1 MPVNKVVYGEETLID
16 LTEDTVAADKLMAG
30 YTAHAADGT
39 PITGTAEVLDTS
51 DADATETDLA
61 DGKTAY
67 VNGVKVTGTLKDV
80 GNITDY
86 PYTYGTT
93 KHSGSTVKFLE
104 ESTNVAKE
112 KLPARINLQSSFSNM
127 IMSAGKYIFDTEKDK
142 FISLAADAAEFGD
155 ATVEDVAAGKTFTS
169 ANGLKLTGTHECTA
183 GLDTSDATA
192 SAEDIAS
199 GKTAYVNGEKVTG
212 THTCAAGGG
221 LTMKSGTTTSGTIE
235 TGLSS
240 IQCIVIYKSSVSATG
255 LVQAVWLADDGSA
268 NYVYCSSYSS
278 YFKNY
283 AVGTNTDSTVS
294 GGTFTWGGSGTS
306 GLSSGTTYNWIAF
319 GEA

>member
-16 LTEDTVAADKLMAG
+16 LSNDTVDEEHLLAG

-51 DADATETDLA
+51 DADATESDIA
-61 DGKTAY
+61 EGKTAY
-67 VNGVKVTGTLKDV
+67 INGVKVTGTHICSGVDT
-80 GNITDY
+80 TD
-86 PYTYGTT
+86 
-93 KHSGSTVKFLE
+93 
-104 ESTNVAKE
+104 A
-112 KLPARINLQSSFSNM
+112 
-127 IMSAGKYIFDTEKDK
+127 
-142 FISLAADAAEFGD
+142 
-155 ATVEDVAAGKTFTS
+155 
-169 ANGLKLTGTHECTA
+169 
-183 GLDTSDATA
+183 DATA
-192 SAEDIAS
+192 TDLVE
-199 GKTAYVNGEKVTG
+199 GKTAYVNGEKITGSVPYEAAAVVIADPPSVSGKDFRIQYKSTALKRVIGGGKSFSLETPLTNLGDATAEDVVAGKTFTSTAGIKVTG
-212 THTCAAGGG
+212 TAAGSSGGG
-221 LTMKSGTTTSGTIE
+221 LTMKTGTTTSGTIE

-240 IQCIVIYKSSVSATG
+240 VKCIVIYKSSVRATG

-283 AVGTNTDSTVS
+283 AVGTNTSSTVS

-306 GLSSGTTYNWIAF
+306 GLSSGVTYNWIAF

>member
-16 LTEDTVAADKLMAG
+16 LSNDTVDEEHLLAG

-51 DADATETDLA
+51 DADAAAEDIVSP
-61 DGKTAY
+61 KTAY
-67 VNGVKVTGTLKDV
+67 VNGEKVTG
-80 GNITDY
+80 
-86 PYTYGTT
+86 
-93 KHSGSTVKFLE
+93 
-104 ESTNVAKE
+104 
-112 KLPARINLQSSFSNM
+112 
-127 IMSAGKYIFDTEKDK
+127 
-142 FISLAADAAEFGD
+142 SLAAKAIDTTVGSLYVGMDSDNKVYFKLLNSGNYGKRRLVDKGQEIILRYPAKNLGD
-155 ATVEDVAAGKTFTS
+155 ATAEDVAAGKTFTS
-169 ANGLKLTGTHECTA
+169 SA
-183 GLDTSDATA
+183 GL
-192 SAEDIAS
+192 
-199 GKTAYVNGEKVTG
+199 KVTG

-240 IQCIVIYKSSVSATG
+240 IRCIVIYKSSVSATG
-255 LVQAVWLADDGSA
+255 LVQMVWRSDESKG
-268 NYVYCSSYSS
+268 YYTCCSSYSS

>member
-16 LTEDTVAADKLMAG
+16 LSNDTVDEEHLLAG

-61 DGKTAY
+61 EGKTAY
-67 VNGVKVTGTLKDV
+67 VNGVKVTGSIPQESFSEGPDDTDITIHFTKDSLVPSLSTLELQRA
-80 GNITDY
+80 
-86 PYTYGTT
+86 
-93 KHSGSTVKFLE
+93 S
-104 ESTNVAKE
+104 AKE
-112 KLPARINLQSSFSNM
+112 KRIIGDGAHY
-127 IMSAGKYIFDTEKDK
+127 IMKVYANQLGN
-142 FISLAADAAEFGD
+142 
-155 ATVEDVAAGKTFTS
+155 ATAEDVVSGKTFTS
-169 ANGLKLTGTHECTA
+169 V
-183 GLDTSDATA
+183 
-192 SAEDIAS
+192 S
-199 GKTAYVNGEKVTG
+199 GYKVTG
-212 THTCAAGGG
+212 THVCSGGG
-221 LTMKSGTTTSGTIE
+221 LTMKTGTTTSGTIE

-240 IQCIVIYKSSVSATG
+240 VKCIVIYKSSVSATG

-283 AVGTNTDSTVS
+283 AVGTNTSSTVS

-306 GLSSGTTYNWIAF
+306 GLSSGVTYNWIAF

>member
-1 MPVNKVVYGEETLID
+1 MPVNKVVYGDSTLID
-16 LTEDTVAADKLMAG
+16 LTEDTVAADKLLSG

-39 PITGTAEVLDTS
+39 PITGTAAVLDTS
-51 DADATETDLA
+51 DADAAAEDIVSP
-61 DGKTAY
+61 KTAY
-67 VNGVKVTGTLKDV
+67 VNGEKVTG
-80 GNITDY
+80 
-86 PYTYGTT
+86 
-93 KHSGSTVKFLE
+93 
-104 ESTNVAKE
+104 
-112 KLPARINLQSSFSNM
+112 
-127 IMSAGKYIFDTEKDK
+127 
-142 FISLAADAAEFGD
+142 SLAAKAIDTTVGSLYVGMDSDNKVYFKLLNSGNYGKRRLVDKGQEIILRYPAENLGD
-155 ATVEDVAAGKTFTS
+155 ATAEDVAAGKTFTS
-169 ANGLKLTGTHECTA
+169 SA
-183 GLDTSDATA
+183 GL
-192 SAEDIAS
+192 
-199 GKTAYVNGEKVTG
+199 KVTG

-268 NYVYCSSYSS
+268 NYVYCASYSS

-283 AVGTNTDSTVS
+283 AVETNTDSTVS
-294 GGTFTWGGSGTS
+294 GGTFTWDGSGTS